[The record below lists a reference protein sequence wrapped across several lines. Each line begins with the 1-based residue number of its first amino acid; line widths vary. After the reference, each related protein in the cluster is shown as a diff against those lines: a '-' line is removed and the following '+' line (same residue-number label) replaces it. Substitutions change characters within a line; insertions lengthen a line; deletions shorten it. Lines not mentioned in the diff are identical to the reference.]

1 MGATIDR
8 LDAGELA
15 KRLTTTQVIA
25 RANPVHKLRIVQALR
40 AEGAVVAMTGDG
52 VNDAPA
58 LKAADV
64 GVAMGQ
70 RGTDVAREASD
81 LILAD
86 DDFGALVDAVR
97 EGRRLSDNLRRAAGY
112 LIAVHLPI
120 AGLAFVPLVVGGP
133 ILMLPAHIAFLELVI
148 DPACALVFEAIPLS
162 ACAMSRPPRPVG
174 AALIEAKQVRRAI
187 IHGSLVFGFALA
199 CWWVIARFGGSE
211 GQLRAGVFV
220 ALVLSN
226 LGLIVVHRGGWQR
239 PGLALPIVILVTLG
253 MLAAVLS
260 WVPLAQLFRFR

>member
-1 MGATIDR
+1 
-8 LDAGELA
+8 
-15 KRLTTTQVIA
+15 
-25 RANPVHKLRIVQALR
+25 
-40 AEGAVVAMTGDG
+40 
-52 VNDAPA
+52 
-58 LKAADV
+58 
-64 GVAMGQ
+64 
-70 RGTDVAREASD
+70 
-81 LILAD
+81 LILAE

-162 ACAMSRPPRPVG
+162 ASAMSRPPRPVG
-174 AALIEAKQVRRAI
+174 AALIEARQVRRAI
-187 IHGSLVFGFALA
+187 IHGSLVFGLALA
-199 CWWVIARFGGSE
+199 CWWAIARFGGSE

-239 PGLALPIVILVTLG
+239 PGLALPIVILATLG